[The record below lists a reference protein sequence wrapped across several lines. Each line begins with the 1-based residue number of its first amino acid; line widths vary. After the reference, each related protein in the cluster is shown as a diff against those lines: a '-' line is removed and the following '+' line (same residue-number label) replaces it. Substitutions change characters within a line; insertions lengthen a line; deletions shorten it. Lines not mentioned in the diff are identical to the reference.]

1 MELFRNGRIFDGV
14 KFLGEGFDMVVRGGT
29 VERIGKDLPDDGAEI
44 LDVGG
49 AIVCPGFIDLH
60 VHFRDPGY
68 EWREDIGS
76 GSRAAAS
83 GGYTTVVTMPNTSP
97 VVDSEAMVEYVVARG
112 HRSDGARILPAGC
125 VSAGR
130 KGQRLAELG
139 LMAEAGAVLFTDDGG
154 PVSDAGLLRTA
165 LRYSRDLGVRIMEHP
180 EELSLTEK
188 GQVNEGVV
196 SASSGLKGWPVSA
209 ELIDVQKGI
218 ALCRETDAPIHFTH
232 VSSGLAIEAIRSA
245 KTEGLPVTCDVTP
258 HHLTLDET
266 AILVSRFSSTY
277 KVNPPLRTRADV
289 KALWKALE
297 DGVVDAIATDHAPY
311 HMDEKDLPF
320 QEATSGIASI
330 ECSVAVVLDGWAKL
344 GKPLPLEH
352 LLARFTSGPASVLP
366 GKWRSLGVLKEGAVA
381 DVTVIDPEAV
391 RKVDVTTWK
400 SKARLCPWN
409 NEFLQGWP
417 VLTMVDGKI
426 VMNRLE
432 ERE

>member
-1 MELFRNGRIFDGV
+1 
-14 KFLGEGFDMVVRGGT
+14 
-29 VERIGKDLPDDGAEI
+29 
-44 LDVGG
+44 
-49 AIVCPGFIDLH
+49 
-60 VHFRDPGY
+60 
-68 EWREDIGS
+68 
-76 GSRAAAS
+76 
-83 GGYTTVVTMPNTSP
+83 
-97 VVDSEAMVEYVVARG
+97 
-112 HRSDGARILPAGC
+112 
-125 VSAGR
+125 
-130 KGQRLAELG
+130 
-139 LMAEAGAVLFTDDGG
+139 
-154 PVSDAGLLRTA
+154 
-165 LRYSRDLGVRIMEHP
+165 MEHP